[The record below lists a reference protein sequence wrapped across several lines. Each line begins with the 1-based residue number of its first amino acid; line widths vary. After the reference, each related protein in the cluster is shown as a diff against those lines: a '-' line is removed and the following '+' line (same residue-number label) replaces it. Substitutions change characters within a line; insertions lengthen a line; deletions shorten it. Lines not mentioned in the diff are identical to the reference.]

1 MRCVQGHTPCNYIL
15 NLLGSSRQAHISEK
29 KINSIGECRNRIAFS
44 IRLLNLMS
52 LVCHTHNVG
61 CIRELWNNLAS
72 GEVRWIKKK
81 KCPWLLNP
89 SVPVFGPIMLQ
100 FAEGC
105 FWQLCDISSL
115 EQHKYISAK
124 RCGNVLFTFCS
135 WLEYLQRWCW
145 VRSQRGSKK
154 SVGNWTTLSLDVPT
168 FYTPLDTLIQAR
180 NLVTFWADVSDCPA
194 LDIVL

>member
-1 MRCVQGHTPCNYIL
+1 MGFMRCVQGHTPCNYIL

-124 RCGNVLFTFCS
+124 TMWECFIYFLF
-135 WLEYLQRWCW
+135 
-145 VRSQRGSKK
+145 
-154 SVGNWTTLSLDVPT
+154 
-168 FYTPLDTLIQAR
+168 LIRIFAKMM
-180 NLVTFWADVSDCPA
+180 LGKEPA
-194 LDIVL
+194 WK

>member
-1 MRCVQGHTPCNYIL
+1 MGFMRCVQGHTPCNYIL

-81 KCPWLLNP
+81 VSMIAQSISPGIRANYAAICRRLLLTIVWHLKFRTAQIYF
-89 SVPVFGPIMLQ
+89 SKTMWECFIYFLFLIRIFAKMMLGK
-100 FAEGC
+100 E
-105 FWQLCDISSL
+105 
-115 EQHKYISAK
+115 
-124 RCGNVLFTFCS
+124 
-135 WLEYLQRWCW
+135 
-145 VRSQRGSKK
+145 
-154 SVGNWTTLSLDVPT
+154 
-168 FYTPLDTLIQAR
+168 
-180 NLVTFWADVSDCPA
+180 PA
-194 LDIVL
+194 WK